1 MHLQHSNE
9 GAIEVP
15 GTKVLVTGGAGFIV
29 SHLVDA
35 MVRQGM
41 KVTVLD
47 NFRTGLREN
56 LTDVAADI
64 TLVEGSIL
72 EPGDVAKAMKGQDLV
87 SHQAAQL
94 EITRAIDDP
103 VEDLITNTVGTLNI
117 LKAAVRL
124 GIPKV
129 VMASSAGVYGQAVE
143 LPQYEDSHPT
153 NPNWAYGVSKLA
165 TEKYASIF
173 EEADGLRIVPLRYGI
188 VYGTRE
194 WYGRVLTIFLK
205 RALKGESLVVFGDGD
220 QVRDFVHVADVVDM
234 NLRCLENEA
243 ADNEVFNVSSGKG
256 TTINDL
262 AKLVREVSR
271 SDVEIVHEELE
282 EGATSKYYDRIRLPQ
297 ELRELVQSNEKA
309 KQLLG
314 WAPKV
319 DFESGLR
326 EEYEWLSEHPGR
338 WHTMNY

>member
-1 MHLQHSNE
+1 MQ
-9 GAIEVP
+9 
-15 GTKVLVTGGAGFIV
+15 GTKVLVTGGAGFIG

-41 KVTVLD
+41 DVTVLD

-56 LTDVAADI
+56 LADVASDI
-64 TLVEGSIL
+64 RLVEGSIL
-72 EPGDVAKAMKGQDLV
+72 EPDDVAKVMKGQDLV

-103 VEDLITNTVGTLNI
+103 VEDLITNTVGTLNV
-117 LKAAVRL
+117 LKAAVQF

-165 TEKYASIF
+165 TEKYAAIF

-205 RALKGESLVVFGDGD
+205 RALEGESLVVFGDGD
-220 QVRDFVHVADVVDM
+220 QVRDFVNVSDVVDM
-234 NLRCLENEA
+234 NLRCLFDDA
-243 ADNEVFNVSSGKG
+243 ADNEVFNVSSGMG
-256 TTINDL
+256 TTINGL
-262 AKLVREVSR
+262 AELVRKVSG
-271 SDVEIVHEELE
+271 SDVEILHEELE

-297 ELRELVQSNEKA
+297 ELRELVQSYEKA
-309 KQLLG
+309 ERLVGWEPSVQLE
-314 WAPKV
+314 A
-319 DFESGLR
+319 GLR
-326 EEYEWLSEHPGR
+326 EEYEWLSEHPDR

>member
-1 MHLQHSNE
+1 MT
-9 GAIEVP
+9 
-15 GTKVLVTGGAGFIV
+15 GTKVLVTGGAGFIG
-29 SHLVDA
+29 SHLVEA
-35 MVRQGM
+35 MVRNGM
-41 KVTVLD
+41 VVTVLD

-56 LTDVAADI
+56 LDEVAAEVR
-64 TLVEGSIL
+64 LVEGSIL
-72 EPGDVAKAMKGQDLV
+72 VPDDVARVMKGQDLV

-103 VEDLITNTVGTLNI
+103 VEDLITNTVGTLNV
-117 LKAAVRL
+117 LKAAAQFGV
-124 GIPKV
+124 PKV

-205 RALKGESLVVFGDGD
+205 RALERESLVVFGDGD
-220 QVRDFVHVADVVDM
+220 QVRDFVNVADVVDM
-234 NLRCLENEA
+234 NLRCLTDDA
-243 ADNEVFNVSSGKG
+243 ADNEVFNVSSGSG
-256 TTINDL
+256 TTINAL
-262 AKLVREVSR
+262 AELVRKVSG
-271 SDVEIVHEELE
+271 SDVEILHEELE

-297 ELRELVQSNEKA
+297 ELRQLVQSNEKA
-309 KQLLG
+309 QRLLG
-314 WAPKV
+314 WSPAV
-319 DFESGLR
+319 DFEAGLR
-326 EEYEWLSEHPGR
+326 QEFEWLSEHPGR

>member
-1 MHLQHSNE
+1 MR
-9 GAIEVP
+9 
-15 GTKVLVTGGAGFIV
+15 GTKVLVTGGAGFIG

-35 MVRQGM
+35 MVRHGM
-41 KVTVLD
+41 VVTVLD

-56 LTDVAADI
+56 LVEVASDI
-64 TLVEGSIL
+64 NLIEGSIL
-72 EPGDVAKAMKGQDLV
+72 EPDDVSKVMKGQDLV

-117 LKAAVRL
+117 LKAAVQF
-124 GIPKV
+124 GVPKV

-173 EEADGLRIVPLRYGI
+173 ELANGLRIVPLRYGI
-188 VYGTRE
+188 VYGSRE

-205 RALKGESLVVFGDGD
+205 RALQGESLVVFGDGD
-220 QVRDFVHVADVVDM
+220 QVRDFVNVGDVVDM
-234 NLRCLENEA
+234 NLRCLADEA
-243 ADNEVFNVSSGKG
+243 ADNEVFNVSSCHG
-256 TTINDL
+256 TTINAL
-262 AKLVREVSR
+262 AELVRKVSGA
-271 SDVEIVHEELE
+271 DVEILHEELE

-297 ELRELVQSNEKA
+297 ELRELVQSYEKA
-309 KQLLG
+309 NRLLG
-314 WAPKV
+314 WAPNV
-319 DFESGLR
+319 DLETGLR
-326 EEYEWLSEHPGR
+326 QEYEWLSEHPER

>member
-1 MHLQHSNE
+1 MQ
-9 GAIEVP
+9 
-15 GTKVLVTGGAGFIV
+15 GTKVLVTGGAGFIG
-29 SHLVDA
+29 SHLVEA
-35 MVRQGM
+35 MLRQGM
-41 KVTVLD
+41 VVTVLD

-56 LTDVAADI
+56 LADVEADI
-64 TLVEGSIL
+64 KLVEGSIL
-72 EPGDVAKAMKGQDLV
+72 DVEDVEKVMKGQDLV

-103 VEDLITNTVGTLNI
+103 VEDLITNTVGTLNV
-117 LKAAVRL
+117 LKAAVQF
-124 GIPKV
+124 GVPKV

-143 LPQYEDSHPT
+143 LPQFEDSHPT

-205 RALKGESLVVFGDGD
+205 RALEGESLVVFGDGN
-220 QVRDFVHVADVVDM
+220 QIRDFVNVADVVDM
-234 NLRCLENEA
+234 NLRCLAHDA
-243 ADNEVFNVSSGKG
+243 ADNEVFNVSSGHG
-256 TTINDL
+256 TTINAL
-262 AKLVREVSR
+262 AELARKVSCA
-271 SDVEIVHEELE
+271 DVEILHEELE

-309 KQLLG
+309 SQLLG
-314 WAPKV
+314 WEPKV
-319 DFESGLR
+319 ELEAGLR
-326 EEYEWLSEHPGR
+326 EEYMWLGEHPER